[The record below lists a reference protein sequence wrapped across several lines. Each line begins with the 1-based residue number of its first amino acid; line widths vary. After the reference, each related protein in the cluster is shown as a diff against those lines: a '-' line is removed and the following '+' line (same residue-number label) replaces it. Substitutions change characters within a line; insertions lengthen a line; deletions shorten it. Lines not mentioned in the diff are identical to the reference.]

1 MTISGISPV
10 AVQSPNVA
18 GKSAQAVPTGQ
29 GSKAV
34 AATKPVVAAPIRS
47 RDADGD
53 NDGSGR
59 INIKA

>member
-10 AVQSPNVA
+10 AVQSSNVA
-18 GKSAQAVPTGQ
+18 AKTAQAVPTVQ
-29 GSKAV
+29 ASKPA
-34 AATKPVVAAPIRS
+34 AATKPVAATPVRS
-47 RDADGD
+47 QDSDGD